1 MRCCTSSLLLFQS
14 LSLLA
19 ATGLGSPPKGS
30 ASLSVNVP
38 ATAYDADSSVSPG
51 FVGLSVELYDAQTML
66 SAPGLPRCLKNMNE
80 FTLPQQS
87 TDGPTIRVG
96 GDSSDTSCWKGASSP
111 GCACSYNIT
120 EADLQGERALHASPH
135 VKFWIYMCR
144 VEQQLTSQYCRIT
157 TSPRA
162 SLRCIR
168 AALSP
173 DERHFCPRHQLCVR
187 CRADRC

>member
-1 MRCCTSSLLLFQS
+1 MRCNTSSLLLFQS

-19 ATGLGSPPKGS
+19 ATGLGSSSKSS

-38 ATAYDADSSVSPG
+38 ATAYDEDSSVSPG

-120 EADLQGERALHASPH
+120 EVDLQGERAVH
-135 VKFWIYMCR
+135 VTYWIYMCG
-144 VEQQLTSQYCRIT
+144 VEQQLISQYCRIT
-157 TSPRA
+157 MRQLTLHSR
-162 SLRCIR
+162 S
-168 AALSP
+168 ALSP
-173 DERHFCPRHQLCVR
+173 
-187 CRADRC
+187 